1 MNRGQPKETPAERLD
16 ADRPADDPKHRR
28 CLKCGD
34 DFPSEWAGQRVCP
47 RCKKR
52 SEWRSG
58 APPRSY

>member
-1 MNRGQPKETPAERLD
+1 MNRAQPKDALPEQPD
-16 ADRPADDPKHRR
+16 ADAPRYRR

>member
-1 MNRGQPKETPAERLD
+1 MNRAQPKTAPSERSD
-16 ADRPADDPKHRR
+16 ADDSKHRR